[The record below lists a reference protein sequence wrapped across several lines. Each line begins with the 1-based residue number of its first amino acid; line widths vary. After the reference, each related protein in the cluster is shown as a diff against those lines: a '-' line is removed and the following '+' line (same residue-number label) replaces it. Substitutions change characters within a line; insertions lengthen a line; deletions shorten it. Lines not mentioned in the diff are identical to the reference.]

1 MNEQVFEFIKYG
13 AWLLCGSGVVFEIT
27 PFIKLNPISA
37 ILNILGKKINKDLK
51 EEMSLIKKDV
61 KSVSVDL
68 QEHVVESQ
76 RRNILDFADEL
87 MRGEQKTQEN
97 FKNIILLH
105 DKYEKYIETNN
116 IENGQVE
123 LAFSYISTKYKDC
136 LEKNSFYTGK

>member
-1 MNEQVFEFIKYG
+1 MNEQVLEVIKYG
-13 AWLLCGSGVVFEIT
+13 AWLLCGSGIVFEIT
-27 PFIKLNPISA
+27 PFIKLNPISSL
-37 ILNILGKKINKDLK
+37 LNVLGKKINKDLK
-51 EEMSLIKKDV
+51 EEISLIKKDV
-61 KSVSVDL
+61 KSVSADL
-68 QEHVVESQ
+68 QEHIVESQ

-123 LAFSYISTKYKDC
+123 LAFSYISTKYKEC
-136 LEKNSFYTGK
+136 LETNSFYTGK

>member
-1 MNEQVFEFIKYG
+1 MNDQILEYVKYGFWILFGSGIVFE
-13 AWLLCGSGVVFEIT
+13 VT
-27 PFIKLNPISA
+27 PFKFSPISS

>member
-1 MNEQVFEFIKYG
+1 MNEQILEYVKYG
-13 AWLLCGSGVVFEIT
+13 FWILFGSGIVFEIT
-27 PFIKLNPISA
+27 PFKFSPISS
-37 ILNILGKKINKDLK
+37 ILNTLGKKINKDLK

-136 LEKNSFYTGK
+136 LDKNSFYTGK